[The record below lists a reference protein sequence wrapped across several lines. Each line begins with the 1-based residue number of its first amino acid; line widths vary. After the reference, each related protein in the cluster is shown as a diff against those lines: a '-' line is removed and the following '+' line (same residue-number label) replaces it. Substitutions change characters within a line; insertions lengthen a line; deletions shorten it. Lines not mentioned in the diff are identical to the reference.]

1 MPVAGILTKS
11 SRTFLQIGDMQDAAF
26 LILTLAFF
34 AGTARLFLKERT

>member
-34 AGTARLFLKERT
+34 AVTARLFLKERT